1 MATDD
6 VTSSPGLER
15 IKGLCAELRHHNRDY
30 RVELCAERLTL
41 LYNNEPKMT
50 GDESTLMVFLENEL
64 AKFLGG
70 PSRAAESDNRT
81 PLASGVEYGGGGIFY
96 GPPAGSTRHF

>member
-6 VTSSPGLER
+6 VTSSSGLER
-15 IKGLCAELRHHNRDY
+15 IERLCTELRHHNRDY
-30 RVELCAERLTL
+30 RVEPGAVRLTL
-41 LYNNEPKMT
+41 LYNNQPKMT
-50 GDESTLMVFLENEL
+50 GDESTVMVFLENEL

-70 PSRAAESDNRT
+70 PSRAAEYDNRT
-81 PLASGVEYGGGGIFY
+81 PLASGVEVGGGGIFY